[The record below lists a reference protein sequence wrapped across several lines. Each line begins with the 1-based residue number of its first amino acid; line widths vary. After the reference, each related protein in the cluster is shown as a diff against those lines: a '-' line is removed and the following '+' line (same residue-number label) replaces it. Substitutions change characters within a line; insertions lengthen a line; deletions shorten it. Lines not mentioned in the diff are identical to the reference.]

1 VKDYNNLFL
10 KVKYLYAKIDYQ
22 QEVFQQAKLD
32 FEEYARKFCEENGI
46 KIQVPEMDNETTD
59 VDIRRD
65 NIDFNIED
73 VETQSDHIKKLFRKI
88 AIMTHPDKLTK
99 LDDYERE
106 RKTELFLKAREAAE
120 AGKWFALVDTANT
133 LGIETPKPDEEQLG
147 LLENESESVDKE
159 IKNIEASYAWIMY
172 NLETDEQRKLL
183 MTTYLKVLG
192 VHFGEDTD

>member
-1 VKDYNNLFL
+1 MKDYNNLLL

-32 FEEYARKFCEENGI
+32 FEEYAKKFCEENGI
-46 KIQVPEMDNETTD
+46 EIEYPEMDNETTD

-65 NIDFNIED
+65 DIDFNIED
-73 VETQSDHIKKLFRKI
+73 VETQSNHIKKLFRKI

-120 AGKWFALVDTANT
+120 AGKWFALVDTANA
-133 LGIETPKPDEEQLG
+133 LGIKTPEPDEEQLG

-159 IKNIEASYAWIMY
+159 IKNIESSYAWIMY

>member
-1 VKDYNNLFL
+1 MKDYNNLFL

-32 FEEYARKFCEENGI
+32 FEEYAKKFCEENGI
-46 KIQVPEMDNETTD
+46 EIEIPEMNSETTD
-59 VDIRRD
+59 VDIRRER
-65 NIDFNIED
+65 IDFNIEN
-73 VETQSDHIKKLFRKI
+73 VEVESVHIKKLFRKI

-106 RKTELFLKAREAAE
+106 RKTELFLRAREAAE
-120 AGKWFALVDTANT
+120 AGKWFALVETANA
-133 LGIETPKPDEEQLG
+133 LGIQTPKPDEEQIG
-147 LLENESESVDKE
+147 LLNSESANIDKDIE
-159 IKNIEASYAWIMY
+159 NIEATYAWVMY

-192 VHFGEDTD
+192 VNFDKDTD

>member
-1 VKDYNNLFL
+1 VKDYNNLLL

-32 FEEYARKFCEENGI
+32 FEEYAKKFCEENGI
-46 KIQVPEMDNETTD
+46 EIEDPEMDNETTD

-65 NIDFNIED
+65 DIDFNIED

-120 AGKWFALVDTANT
+120 AGKWFALVDTANA
-133 LGIETPKPDEEQLG
+133 LGIKTPEPDEEQLG
-147 LLENESESVDKE
+147 LLENESENVDKE
-159 IKNIEASYAWIMY
+159 IKDIESSYAWIMY

-192 VHFGEDTD
+192 VHFGKDTD

>member
-1 VKDYNNLFL
+1 M

-32 FEEYARKFCEENGI
+32 FEEYARKFCDENGI
-46 KIQVPEMDNETTD
+46 EIEDPEIDSEATD

-73 VETQSDHIKKLFRKI
+73 VETQSNHIKKLFRKI

-99 LDDYERE
+99 LDDCERE

-120 AGKWFALVDTANT
+120 AGKWFAIVETAKA

-147 LLENESESVDKE
+147 MLENESESVDKE
-159 IKNIEASYAWIMY
+159 IKNIEASYAWVMY

-183 MTTYLKVLG
+183 MTAYLKNLG
-192 VHFGEDTD
+192 VHFGKDTD

>member
-1 VKDYNNLFL
+1 VKDYNNLLL

-32 FEEYARKFCEENGI
+32 FEEYANKFCEENGI
-46 KIQVPEMDNETTD
+46 EIEIPAMDNETTD

-65 NIDFNIED
+65 NIGFNVED
-73 VETQSDHIKKLFRKI
+73 VETKSIHIKKLFRKI

-106 RKTELFLKAREAAE
+106 RKTKLFLKAREAAE
-120 AGKWFALVDTANT
+120 AGKWYALVETAIA
-133 LGIETPKPDEEQLG
+133 LGIETPKPDEEQFD
-147 LLENESESVDKE
+147 LLNAESDSVDRE
-159 IKNIEASYAWIMY
+159 IESIEATYAWLMY
-172 NLETDEQRKLL
+172 TLNTDEQRKLL

-192 VHFGEDTD
+192 VHFGKDTD

>member
-1 VKDYNNLFL
+1 MKDYNNLFL

-46 KIQVPEMDNETTD
+46 EIDSKTTD

-65 NIDFNIED
+65 RIAFNIED
-73 VETQSDHIKKLFRKI
+73 IKAESAHIKKLFRKI

-120 AGKWFALVDTANT
+120 AGKWFALVETANA
-133 LGIETPKPDEEQLG
+133 LGIQTPKPDEEQIG
-147 LLENESESVDKE
+147 LLNSESEIIDKDIE
-159 IKNIEASYAWIMY
+159 NIEASYAWIMY

-192 VHFGEDTD
+192 VHFGKDTD

>member
-1 VKDYNNLFL
+1 L

-32 FEEYARKFCEENGI
+32 FEEYAKKFCEENGI
-46 KIQVPEMDNETTD
+46 EIEDPEMDNETTD

-65 NIDFNIED
+65 DIDFNIED
-73 VETQSDHIKKLFRKI
+73 AETQSDHIKKLFRKI

-120 AGKWFALVDTANT
+120 AGKWFALVDTANA
-133 LGIETPKPDEEQLG
+133 LGIKTPEPDEEQLG
-147 LLENESESVDKE
+147 LLENESENVDKE
-159 IKNIEASYAWIMY
+159 IKDIESSYAWIMY

-192 VHFGEDTD
+192 VHFGKDTD

>member
-1 VKDYNNLFL
+1 MKDYNNLFL

-46 KIQVPEMDNETTD
+46 EIEDPEMDNKTTD

-120 AGKWFALVDTANT
+120 AGKWFALVDTANA
-133 LGIETPKPDEEQLG
+133 LGIETPEPDEEQVD
-147 LLENESESVDKE
+147 LLQNESENVDKE
-159 IKNIEASYAWIMY
+159 IRNIEATYAWVMY
-172 NLETDEQRKLL
+172 NLETEGQRKLL
-183 MTTYLKVLG
+183 MTAYLKNLG
-192 VHFGEDTD
+192 VHFGKDTD

>member
-1 VKDYNNLFL
+1 MKDYNNLFL

-46 KIQVPEMDNETTD
+46 EIEIPEIDSKTTD

-65 NIDFNIED
+65 RIAFNIED
-73 VETQSDHIKKLFRKI
+73 IKAESAHIKKLFRKI

-120 AGKWFALVDTANT
+120 AGKWFALVETANA
-133 LGIETPKPDEEQLG
+133 LDIQTPKPDEEQIG
-147 LLENESESVDKE
+147 LLNSESEIIDKDIE
-159 IKNIEASYAWIMY
+159 NIEASYAWIMY

-192 VHFGEDTD
+192 VHFGKDTD

>member
-1 VKDYNNLFL
+1 MKDYNNLLL

-32 FEEYARKFCEENGI
+32 FEEYAKKFCEENGI
-46 KIQVPEMDNETTD
+46 EIEDPEMDNETTD

-65 NIDFNIED
+65 DIDFNIED

-120 AGKWFALVDTANT
+120 AGKWFALVDTANA
-133 LGIETPKPDEEQLG
+133 LGIKTPEPDEEQLG
-147 LLENESESVDKE
+147 LLENESENVDKE
-159 IKNIEASYAWIMY
+159 IKNIESSYAWIMY

-192 VHFGEDTD
+192 VHFGKDTD

>member
-1 VKDYNNLFL
+1 VKDYNNLLL

-32 FEEYARKFCEENGI
+32 FEEYAKKFCEENGI
-46 KIQVPEMDNETTD
+46 EIEYPEMDNETTD
-59 VDIRRD
+59 VDIRRGD
-65 NIDFNIED
+65 IDFNIED

-120 AGKWFALVDTANT
+120 AGKWFALVDTANA
-133 LGIETPKPDEEQLG
+133 LGIKTPEPDEEQLG

-159 IKNIEASYAWIMY
+159 IKNIESSYAWIMY

>member
-1 VKDYNNLFL
+1 
-10 KVKYLYAKIDYQ
+10 
-22 QEVFQQAKLD
+22 
-32 FEEYARKFCEENGI
+32 
-46 KIQVPEMDNETTD
+46 MDNKTTD

-120 AGKWFALVDTANT
+120 AGKWFALVDTANA

>member
-1 VKDYNNLFL
+1 MKDYNNLLL

-22 QEVFQQAKLD
+22 QEVFEQAKID

-46 KIQVPEMDNETTD
+46 EIEFPEMDDKTTD
-59 VDIRRD
+59 INIRRSD
-65 NIDFNIED
+65 IAFNVED
-73 VETQSDHIKKLFRKI
+73 VEAQSIHIKKLFRKI

-99 LDDYERE
+99 LDDYERD

-120 AGKWFALVDTANT
+120 AGRWFALVSTANE
-133 LGIETPKPDEEQLG
+133 LGIETPNPDEEQVG
-147 LLENESESVDKE
+147 LLNSESESIDNE
-159 IKNIEASYAWIMY
+159 IEGIEATYAWLMY
-172 NLETDEQRKLL
+172 TLNTDEQRKLL

>member
-1 VKDYNNLFL
+1 M

-32 FEEYARKFCEENGI
+32 FEEYAKKFCEENGI
-46 KIQVPEMDNETTD
+46 EIEDPEMDNETTD

-65 NIDFNIED
+65 DIDFNIED

-120 AGKWFALVDTANT
+120 AGKWFALVDTANA
-133 LGIETPKPDEEQLG
+133 LGIKTPEPDEEQLG
-147 LLENESESVDKE
+147 LLENESENVDKE
-159 IKNIEASYAWIMY
+159 IKNIESSYAWIMY

-192 VHFGEDTD
+192 VHFGKDTD

>member
-1 VKDYNNLFL
+1 M

-32 FEEYARKFCEENGI
+32 FEEYAKKFCDENGI
-46 KIQVPEMDNETTD
+46 EIEDPEMDNETTD

-65 NIDFNIED
+65 DIDFNIED

-120 AGKWFALVDTANT
+120 AGKWFALVDTANA
-133 LGIETPKPDEEQLG
+133 LGIKTPEPDEEQLG
-147 LLENESESVDKE
+147 LLENESENVDKE
-159 IKNIEASYAWIMY
+159 IKDIESSYAWIMY

-192 VHFGEDTD
+192 VHFGKDTD

>member
-1 VKDYNNLFL
+1 M

-46 KIQVPEMDNETTD
+46 EIEDPEMDNKTTD

-120 AGKWFALVDTANT
+120 AGKWFALVDTANA
-133 LGIETPKPDEEQLG
+133 LGIETPEPDEEQVD
-147 LLENESESVDKE
+147 LLQNESENVDKE
-159 IKNIEASYAWIMY
+159 IRNIEATYAWVMY
-172 NLETDEQRKLL
+172 NLETEGQRKLL
-183 MTTYLKVLG
+183 MTAYLKNLG
-192 VHFGEDTD
+192 VHFGKDTD

>member
-1 VKDYNNLFL
+1 VKDYNNLLL

-32 FEEYARKFCEENGI
+32 FEEYAKKFCEENGI
-46 KIQVPEMDNETTD
+46 EIEDPEMDNETTD

-65 NIDFNIED
+65 DIDFNIED
-73 VETQSDHIKKLFRKI
+73 AETQSDHIKKLFRKI

-120 AGKWFALVDTANT
+120 AGKWFALVDTANA
-133 LGIETPKPDEEQLG
+133 LGIKTPEPDEEQLG
-147 LLENESESVDKE
+147 LLENESENVDKE
-159 IKNIEASYAWIMY
+159 IKDIESSYAWIMY

-192 VHFGEDTD
+192 VHFGKDTD

>member
-1 VKDYNNLFL
+1 M

-32 FEEYARKFCEENGI
+32 FEEYEKKFCEENGI
-46 KIQVPEMDNETTD
+46 EIEDPEMDNETTD

-65 NIDFNIED
+65 DIDFNIED
-73 VETQSDHIKKLFRKI
+73 AETQSDHIKKLFRKI

-120 AGKWFALVDTANT
+120 AGKWFALVDTANA
-133 LGIETPKPDEEQLG
+133 LGIKTPEPDEEQLG
-147 LLENESESVDKE
+147 LLENESENVDKE
-159 IKNIEASYAWIMY
+159 IKDIESSYAWIMY

-192 VHFGEDTD
+192 VHFGKDTD

>member
-1 VKDYNNLFL
+1 MKDYNNLLL

-32 FEEYARKFCEENGI
+32 FEEYAKKFCEENGI
-46 KIQVPEMDNETTD
+46 EIEVPEMDNKTTD

-65 NIDFNIED
+65 DIDFSIDDIGE
-73 VETQSDHIKKLFRKI
+73 QSAHIKKLFRKI

-120 AGKWFALVDTANT
+120 AGKWFALVETAKT
-133 LGIETPKPDEEQLG
+133 LGIKTPNPDEEQVS
-147 LLENESESVDKE
+147 LLKNESENVDKE
-159 IKNIEASYAWIMY
+159 IKNIEASYAWVMY

-183 MTTYLKVLG
+183 MTNYLKVLG

>member
-22 QEVFQQAKLD
+22 QEVFQQAKMD

-46 KIQVPEMDNETTD
+46 EIEIPEMNNETTD

-65 NIDFNIED
+65 NIDFAIQD
-73 VETQSDHIKKLFRKI
+73 VETQSIHIKKLFRKI

-99 LDDYERE
+99 LDDFERE
-106 RKTELFLKAREAAE
+106 RKTKLFLKAREAAE
-120 AGKWFALVDTANT
+120 AGKWFALVETAIA

-147 LLENESESVDKE
+147 LLENESENVDKE
-159 IKNIEASYAWIMY
+159 IKDIEATYAWLMY
-172 NLETDEQRKLL
+172 TLDTDEQRKLL
-183 MTTYLKVLG
+183 MTTYLKV
-192 VHFGEDTD
+192 

>member
-1 VKDYNNLFL
+1 MKDYNNLLL

-32 FEEYARKFCEENGI
+32 FEEYAKKFCEENGI
-46 KIQVPEMDNETTD
+46 EIEIPEMNCETTD
-59 VDIRRD
+59 VDIKRD
-65 NIDFNIED
+65 RIDFDIED
-73 VETQSDHIKKLFRKI
+73 VKAESAHIKKLFRKI

-120 AGKWFALVDTANT
+120 AGKWFALVDTANA
-133 LGIETPKPDEEQLG
+133 LGIKTPEPDEEQLG
-147 LLENESESVDKE
+147 LLENESENVDKE
-159 IKNIEASYAWIMY
+159 IKNIESSYAWIMY

-192 VHFGEDTD
+192 VHFGKDTD

>member
-1 VKDYNNLFL
+1 MKDYNNLLL

-32 FEEYARKFCEENGI
+32 FEEYAKKFCEENGI
-46 KIQVPEMDNETTD
+46 EIEDPEMDNETTD

-65 NIDFNIED
+65 DIDFNIED

-120 AGKWFALVDTANT
+120 AGKWFALVDTANA
-133 LGIETPKPDEEQLG
+133 LGIKTPEPDEEQLG
-147 LLENESESVDKE
+147 LLENESENVDKE
-159 IKNIEASYAWIMY
+159 IKDIESSYAWIMY

-192 VHFGEDTD
+192 VHFGKDTD

>member
-1 VKDYNNLFL
+1 MKDYNNLFL

-46 KIQVPEMDNETTD
+46 EIEIPEIDNKTTD
-59 VDIRRD
+59 VDIRR
-65 NIDFNIED
+65 NRIAFNIED
-73 VETQSDHIKKLFRKI
+73 IKAESAHIKKLFRKI

-120 AGKWFALVDTANT
+120 AGKWFALVETANA
-133 LGIETPKPDEEQLG
+133 LDIQTPKPDEEQIG
-147 LLENESESVDKE
+147 LLNSESEIIDKDIE
-159 IKNIEASYAWIMY
+159 NIEASYAWIMY
-172 NLETDEQRKLL
+172 NLETEEQRKLL

-192 VHFGEDTD
+192 VHFGKDTD

>member
-1 VKDYNNLFL
+1 
-10 KVKYLYAKIDYQ
+10 
-22 QEVFQQAKLD
+22 
-32 FEEYARKFCEENGI
+32 
-46 KIQVPEMDNETTD
+46 
-59 VDIRRD
+59 
-65 NIDFNIED
+65 
-73 VETQSDHIKKLFRKI
+73 
-88 AIMTHPDKLTK
+88 MTHPDKLTK

-120 AGKWFALVDTANT
+120 AGKWFALVDTANA

>member
-1 VKDYNNLFL
+1 VKDYNNLLL

-32 FEEYARKFCEENGI
+32 FEEYAKKFCEENGI
-46 KIQVPEMDNETTD
+46 EIEDPEMDNETTD

-65 NIDFNIED
+65 DIDFNIED

-120 AGKWFALVDTANT
+120 AGKWFALVDTANA
-133 LGIETPKPDEEQLG
+133 LGIKTPEPDEEQLG

-159 IKNIEASYAWIMY
+159 IKNIESSYAWIMY

>member
-1 VKDYNNLFL
+1 M

-32 FEEYARKFCEENGI
+32 FEEYAKKFCEENGI
-46 KIQVPEMDNETTD
+46 EIEDPEMDNETTD

-65 NIDFNIED
+65 DIDFNIED
-73 VETQSDHIKKLFRKI
+73 AETQSDHIKKLFRKI

-120 AGKWFALVDTANT
+120 AGKWFALVDTANA
-133 LGIETPKPDEEQLG
+133 LGIKTPEPDEEQLG
-147 LLENESESVDKE
+147 LLENESENVDKE
-159 IKNIEASYAWIMY
+159 IKNIESSYAWIMY

-192 VHFGEDTD
+192 VHFGKDTD

>member
-1 VKDYNNLFL
+1 VKDYNNLLL

-32 FEEYARKFCEENGI
+32 FEEYAKKFCEENGI
-46 KIQVPEMDNETTD
+46 EIEDPEMDNETTD

-65 NIDFNIED
+65 DIDFNIED

-120 AGKWFALVDTANT
+120 AGKWFALVDTANA
-133 LGIETPKPDEEQLG
+133 LGIKTPEPDEEQLG
-147 LLENESESVDKE
+147 LLENESENVDKE
-159 IKNIEASYAWIMY
+159 IKNIESSYAWIMY

-192 VHFGEDTD
+192 VHFGKDTD

>member
-1 VKDYNNLFL
+1 MKDYNNLFL

-22 QEVFQQAKLD
+22 QEVFQQAKMD

-46 KIQVPEMDNETTD
+46 EIEFPEMDGETTD
-59 VDIRRD
+59 VDIRRS
-65 NIDFNIED
+65 NITFNAED
-73 VETQSDHIKKLFRKI
+73 VEAQSIHIKKLFRKI

-106 RKTELFLKAREAAE
+106 RKTKLFLKAREAAE
-120 AGKWFALVDTANT
+120 AGKWFALVETAKE
-133 LGIETPKPDEEQLG
+133 LGIKTPKPDEEQLG
-147 LLENESESVDKE
+147 LLENESENVDKE
-159 IKNIEASYAWIMY
+159 IKDIEATYAWLMY
-172 NLETDEQRKLL
+172 TLNTDEQRKLL

>member
-1 VKDYNNLFL
+1 M

-32 FEEYARKFCEENGI
+32 FEEYAKKFCKENGI
-46 KIQVPEMDNETTD
+46 EIEDPEMDNETTD

-65 NIDFNIED
+65 GIDFNIED
-73 VETQSDHIKKLFRKI
+73 IEAQSIHIKKLFRKI

-99 LDDYERE
+99 LDEHERE
-106 RKTELFLKAREAAE
+106 KKTELFLKAREAAE
-120 AGKWFALVDTANT
+120 AGKWYALVETANA

-147 LLENESESVDKE
+147 LLEDESESVGKK

-183 MTTYLKVLG
+183 MTSYLKVLG
-192 VHFGEDTD
+192 VHFGKDTD

>member
-1 VKDYNNLFL
+1 MKDYNNLLL

-32 FEEYARKFCEENGI
+32 FEEYAKKFCEENGI
-46 KIQVPEMDNETTD
+46 EIEDPEMDNETTD

-65 NIDFNIED
+65 DIDFNIED

-120 AGKWFALVDTANT
+120 AGKWFALVDTANA
-133 LGIETPKPDEEQLG
+133 LGIKTPEPDEEQLG
-147 LLENESESVDKE
+147 LLENESENVDKE
-159 IKNIEASYAWIMY
+159 IKNIESSYAWIMY

>member
-1 VKDYNNLFL
+1 MKDYNNLLL

-32 FEEYARKFCEENGI
+32 FEEYAKKFCEENGI
-46 KIQVPEMDNETTD
+46 EIEDPEMDNETTD

-65 NIDFNIED
+65 DIDFNIED
-73 VETQSDHIKKLFRKI
+73 VETQSNHIKKLFRKI

-120 AGKWFALVDTANT
+120 AGKWFALVDTANA
-133 LGIETPKPDEEQLG
+133 LGIKTPEPDEEQLG

-159 IKNIEASYAWIMY
+159 IKNIESSYAWIMY

-192 VHFGEDTD
+192 VHFGKDTD

>member
-1 VKDYNNLFL
+1 L

-32 FEEYARKFCEENGI
+32 FEEYAKKFCEENGI
-46 KIQVPEMDNETTD
+46 EIEDPEMDNETTD

-65 NIDFNIED
+65 DIDFNIED
-73 VETQSDHIKKLFRKI
+73 AETQSDHIKKLFRKI

-120 AGKWFALVDTANT
+120 AGKWFALVDTANA
-133 LGIETPKPDEEQLG
+133 LGIKTPEPDEEQLG
-147 LLENESESVDKE
+147 LLENESENVDKE
-159 IKNIEASYAWIMY
+159 IKNIEASYAWVMY
-172 NLETDEQRKLL
+172 NLETDEQRKML
-183 MTTYLKVLG
+183 MTAYLKNLG
-192 VHFGEDTD
+192 VHFGKDTD

>member
-46 KIQVPEMDNETTD
+46 EIEIPEMNSETTD

-65 NIDFNIED
+65 NIGLSIED
-73 VETQSDHIKKLFRKI
+73 TEAESAHIKKLFRKI
-88 AIMTHPDKLTK
+88 AIMAHPDKLTK
-99 LDDYERE
+99 LDDYERD
-106 RKTELFLKAREAAE
+106 RKAELFLKAREAAE
-120 AGKWFALVDTANT
+120 AGKWFALVETANA
-133 LGIETPKPDEEQLG
+133 LGIETPKPDEEQIG
-147 LLENESESVDKE
+147 LLNSESESIDKE
-159 IKNIEASYAWIMY
+159 IEDIEATYAWLMY
-172 NLETDEQRKLL
+172 NLKNDAQRKLL

-192 VHFGEDTD
+192 VNFDKDTD

>member
-1 VKDYNNLFL
+1 MKDYNNLLL

-32 FEEYARKFCEENGI
+32 FEEYAKKFCEENGI
-46 KIQVPEMDNETTD
+46 EIQDPEMDNETTD

-65 NIDFNIED
+65 DIDFNIED

-120 AGKWFALVDTANT
+120 AGKWFALVDTANA
-133 LGIETPKPDEEQLG
+133 LGIKTPEPDEEQLG
-147 LLENESESVDKE
+147 LLENESENVDKE
-159 IKNIEASYAWIMY
+159 IKNIESSYAWIMY

-192 VHFGEDTD
+192 VHFGKDTD

>member
-1 VKDYNNLFL
+1 MKDYNNLLL

-32 FEEYARKFCEENGI
+32 FEEYAKKFCEENGI
-46 KIQVPEMDNETTD
+46 EIEDPEMDNETTD

-65 NIDFNIED
+65 DIDFNIED
-73 VETQSDHIKKLFRKI
+73 VETQSNHIKKLFRKI

-120 AGKWFALVDTANT
+120 AGKWFALVDTANA
-133 LGIETPKPDEEQLG
+133 LGIKTPEPDEEQLG

-159 IKNIEASYAWIMY
+159 IKNIESSYAWIMY